1 MDINKIY
8 NENDFFNL
16 MMLYYDLIITRKWS
30 LYKVSDSFGNVNN
43 YTEESKV

>member
-16 MMLYYDLIITRKWS
+16 MMLYYDLITS
-30 LYKVSDSFGNVNN
+30 LENRIII
-43 YTEESKV
+43 